1 MTSKIKYKGN
11 LRTEAFHTDSGNSI
25 ITDAPKDNMGL
36 GNAYSPTD
44 LVATG
49 LGSCMLTVMGI
60 VAQRNNIDMDGTIAE
75 IEKIMYKD
83 PRRIGEIKIKI
94 TFNKTLAESDR
105 KKLIKASNNCPV
117 RNSLSTDLKELVE
130 YV

>member
-11 LRTEAFHTDSGNSI
+11 LRTEAVHTDSGNSI
-25 ITDAPKDNMGL
+25 ITDAPKDNMGM

-94 TFNKTLAESDR
+94 IFNKTLTESDR

-117 RNSLSTDLKELVE
+117 RNSLSSNLKELVE

>member
-1 MTSKIKYKGN
+1 MTSIIKYKGN
-11 LRTEAFHTDSGNSI
+11 LSTEAVHTDSGNSI
-25 ITDAPKDNMGL
+25 LTDAPIDNMGL

-49 LGSCMLTVMGI
+49 LGSCMLTIMGI

-94 TFNKTLAESDR
+94 IFNKTLTESDR

-117 RNSLSTDLKELVE
+117 RNSLSPDIKKLIE

>member
-11 LRTEAFHTDSGNSI
+11 LRTEAVHTDSGNSI
-25 ITDAPKDNMGL
+25 ITDAPKDNMGM

-60 VAQRNNIDMDGTIAE
+60 VAQRNNIDMDGTVAV
-75 IEKIMYKD
+75 IEKVMYKD

-94 TFNKTLAESDR
+94 TFNKTLTESDR

-117 RNSLSTDLKELVE
+117 RNSLSSNLKELVE

>member
-75 IEKIMYKD
+75 IEKIMYKG

-117 RNSLSTDLKELVE
+117 RNSLSPDLKELVE